1 MACGR
6 PDALMKT
13 ASVERLLFWVPFLSF
28 SYFYQGADQSI
39 AARFD
44 LMRSIVER
52 RTLWIDGYCGYNT
65 ADIISLGGHYYSV
78 KAPGGS
84 FTGILQWIVW
94 TALLSPLKENYEAL
108 YWALATWLTTVFA
121 TSLIVAISCV
131 VMYRLIIL
139 LGGAQSRAILC
150 ALLLPFATI
159 LFPYAT
165 EMTGEPIAGA
175 CALIAF
181 YMLASQRQSDDPGR
195 MMLAGMLAGWAV
207 LCDFPA
213 LLISAALAVYALWQL
228 GLSRHFAVFVGGA
241 AAIALIL
248 LSYNRAAFGNPF
260 FLSYE
265 AYKLAGNTQFPEQ
278 AVGFVGLQ
286 YPRPEILYRI
296 LIDPQRGLFY
306 CNPVLLLSIPGFVFM
321 AMRPKLRVAAALA
334 AFATLSMILF
344 NASFG
349 ESIVSWGGGTATG
362 PRQIIAAIPF
372 MVIPLGFLPSRWNWP
387 LALLASVS
395 IAAMVMAT
403 AVEPHFPYEYENP
416 LRDFALQGYLRGD
429 FAYDRDAFFGGPA
442 IVDES
447 TAFNLGK
454 LAGLPGPFQLWPL
467 AGLWLW
473 GAWSLSRYA
482 SEARLPRGASRQ
494 PALSPSKGVRELRQ
508 DTRQNA
514 VEPSRRVR
522 ELRQESDRG
531 ANRRWLESA
540 VIGSLL
546 LLCVLPFTS
555 RIAARL
561 RAKPRHGLLGRYYRE
576 LRLTRFPPHIERVD
590 RELNF
595 DNAGELGGLPAPSR
609 VIWTGTLQA
618 PLTGEYRFVI
628 EADDL
633 GWLTI
638 DGMPVIRDPGDVT
651 QTHSE
656 NLVYLTK
663 GPHRIEAGER
673 NLAGDAVMRLAWQP
687 PGAPLAIVPSSALT
701 PN

>member
-1 MACGR
+1 
-6 PDALMKT
+6 MKT
-13 ASVERLLFWVPFLSF
+13 ASVERLLFWMPFLSF
-28 SYFYQGADQSI
+28 TYFYQGADQSI

-44 LMRSIVER
+44 LMRSIIER

-94 TALLSPLKENYEAL
+94 TVLLSPLKENHEAL

-150 ALLLPFATI
+150 ALLMPFATI

-181 YMLASQRQSDDPGR
+181 YMLASQQHSDDPGR

-213 LLISAALAVYALWQL
+213 LLISAAPAVYALWQL
-228 GLSRHFAVFVGGA
+228 GFSRHFAVFIGGA

-248 LSYNRAAFGNPF
+248 LAYNRGAFGNPF

-278 AVGFVGLQ
+278 AVGFVGLK
-286 YPRPEILYRI
+286 YPRPEVLYRI
-296 LIDPQRGLFY
+296 LLDPQRGLFY

-362 PRQIIAAIPF
+362 PRQIVAAIPF
-372 MVIPLGFLPSRWNWP
+372 MVIPLAFLPPRWNWP
-387 LALLASVS
+387 IALLASVS
-395 IAAMVMAT
+395 VAAMVMAT
-403 AVEPHFPYEYENP
+403 AVEPHFPYEYANP

-429 FAYDRDAFFGGPA
+429 FAYDCDAFFGGA
-442 IVDES
+442 AVVDES

-467 AGLWLW
+467 AALWLW
-473 GAWSLSRYA
+473 SSWSLLRYA
-482 SEARLPRGASRQ
+482 SGARLPRGASR
-494 PALSPSKGVRELRQ
+494 
-508 DTRQNA
+508 
-514 VEPSRRVR
+514 RVR
-522 ELRQESDRG
+522 ELRNEYDRN
-531 ANRRWLESA
+531 ANRRWIEA
-540 VIGSLL
+540 AMIGALL
-546 LLCVLPFTS
+546 LLCVLPFAN

-561 RAKPRHGLLGRYYRE
+561 RSQPRHGLLGRYYRE
-576 LRLTRFPPHIERVD
+576 LRLTRFPPHLERVD

-609 VIWTGTLQA
+609 VTWTGTLQA

-638 DGMPVIRDPGDVT
+638 DGLPVIPDPGDVT

-663 GPHRIEAGER
+663 GSHRIEAGER
-673 NLAGDAVMRLAWQP
+673 NLAGDAMMRLLWQP
-687 PGAPLAIVPSSALT
+687 PGAQLEIIPPSALT